1 MTGILHHAPV
11 LEYEVAK
18 ALLGL
23 GLMRSEDILALPRYQ
38 PDASW
43 EALRNQEL
51 LKRAHGGSSA
61 AASVLQVPIP
71 TRAEDLADMA
81 RLSEKEEADMVAYEN
96 YRTANIERKRL
107 ARIEYEAAEER
118 ALQRRMAWY
127 QGQAARIRARALAKK
142 LFGVR
147 RPTEEMI
154 AKLIAEGD
162 PRPAYRAKATEMHEK
177 RRVQNEIDRSVT
189 KEEEDEGIFMP
200 REDDVASP
208 PAHIF
213 AEELAELAELT
224 PEELAQATAEEEEL
238 FGEQDEEGEFAEEDV
253 DEDADEDVDEDADE
267 DADEGTDADARR

>member
-1 MTGILHHAPV
+1 M

-51 LKRAHGGSSA
+51 LKRAHGGNSA

-81 RLSEKEEADMVAYEN
+81 RLSEKEEADMAAYEA
-96 YRTANIERKRL
+96 YRAANIERKRL
-107 ARIEYEAAEER
+107 ERIEYEAAEER

-127 QGQAARIRARALAKK
+127 EGQAARIRARALAKR

-147 RPTEEMI
+147 RPTQQMMD
-154 AKLIAEGD
+154 KLIAEGD
-162 PRPAYRAKATEMHEK
+162 PRPAYRAKATAIHEK
-177 RRVQNEIDRSVT
+177 RRAANEIMRAT
-189 KEEEDEGIFMP
+189 EKELAEEGIFMV
-200 REDDVASP
+200 EEGDIASP
-208 PAHIF
+208 PAHVF
-213 AEELAELAELT
+213 AQQLAAIT
-224 PEELAQATAEEEEL
+224 PEEYAQAVAEAEA
-238 FGEQDEEGEFAEEDV
+238 DEEGEF
-253 DEDADEDVDEDADE
+253 DEDADE
-267 DADEGTDADARR
+267 DADEEGEGGVRAPEELRADTNANARR

>member
-1 MTGILHHAPV
+1 M

-177 RRVQNEIDRSVT
+177 RRAQNEIDRSVT
-189 KEEEDEGIFMP
+189 KAEEDEGIFMP

-213 AEELAELAELT
+213 AEELAELT

-238 FGEQDEEGEFAEEDV
+238 FGEQEEEGEFAEEDV

-267 DADEGTDADARR
+267 DADEGADTDVRR